1 MAVLRTQATRAAEG
15 AALPTIAVIDIGSN
29 TVRLVEYEVIGRS
42 GLRVIR
48 AAKEV
53 PRLGHGIDAQGRLS
67 RTAIEQGVRSVRR
80 LVTSLPTSR
89 TRRTIAVATS
99 AVRDAP
105 NQATFVARVASVAG
119 IRPRVLTG
127 AEEARY
133 GKDGVAQAWRL
144 RHDIVV
150 DLGGGSMQVVYV
162 RAGAVAGA
170 FSLPL
175 GTVRLTDRFL
185 AHDPPRE
192 REIDE
197 LRTFVE
203 RALARLPKPPAKGR
217 VFLVGGTARAL
228 ARASM
233 ELTEYP
239 LRSIH
244 GYPLRSKDLK
254 GLWSVLGQMPA
265 DRRREVPGVD
275 RTRADVIL
283 AGIATL
289 REIGERFGVDDMVV
303 SAQGIRDGIAYEAAG
318 IPPPRSVDELIN
330 RSAVVSARSF
340 RFPVD
345 HGVEVERL
353 ATDLFDAVRRRFGWG
368 PEERYAVRAA
378 ALHHDIGTTVAT
390 WHHALHSAYILRHTP
405 LLGLTH
411 RSAALAVL
419 AVSRHEGEPW
429 PEGWRRSWRTVLS
442 DEDLL
447 VADRLGTILFVAER
461 LSDAGVGFRLATRS
475 PRLVVTA
482 GRAVSPMARL
492 GRLEKHIRRGLGL
505 GFAVDG

>member
-1 MAVLRTQATRAAEG
+1 MVGPGTGATADG
-15 AALPTIAVIDIGSN
+15 GGDPLPTIAVIDIGSN
-29 TVRLVEYEVIGRS
+29 TIRLVEYEVIGRS
-42 GLRVIR
+42 GLRVVR

-53 PRLGHGIDAQGRLS
+53 PRLGHGIDPNGALTREAL
-67 RTAIEQGVRSVRR
+67 EQGARAVRR
-80 LVTSLPTSR
+80 LVTGLPPSR
-89 TRRTIAVATS
+89 KRRTIAVATS

-105 NQATFVARVASVAG
+105 NRTAFVARVASVASV
-119 IRPRVLTG
+119 RPRILSG

-133 GKDGVAQAWRL
+133 GKEGVAQAWRL
-144 RHDIVV
+144 HQDIVV

-162 RAGAVAGA
+162 RRGEVAES

-192 REIDE
+192 REIDD
-197 LRTFVE
+197 LRALVE
-203 RALARLPKPPAKGR
+203 RQLGRLPKAPARCR

-254 GLWSVLGQMPA
+254 GLWSVLRAMPA
-265 DRRREVPGVD
+265 DRRREVPGID

-289 REIGERFGVDDMVV
+289 REIGERFGVDEMIV

-330 RSAVVSARSF
+330 RSAIVSARSF
-340 RFPVD
+340 RFPVE
-345 HGVEVERL
+345 HGAEVERL
-353 ATDLFDAVRRRFGWG
+353 ATELFDAVRRRFEWG

-378 ALHHDIGTTVAT
+378 ALHHDIGTTVAA

-442 DEDLL
+442 DDDLTI
-447 VADRLGTILFVAER
+447 ADRLGTILFVAER
-461 LSDAGVGFRLATRS
+461 LSEAGVGFRLAPRS
-475 PRLVVTA
+475 PRLVVTSA
-482 GRAVSPMARL
+482 RRASPAHRL

>member
-1 MAVLRTQATRAAEG
+1 
-15 AALPTIAVIDIGSN
+15 
-29 TVRLVEYEVIGRS
+29 
-42 GLRVIR
+42 
-48 AAKEV
+48 
-53 PRLGHGIDAQGRLS
+53 
-67 RTAIEQGVRSVRR
+67 
-80 LVTSLPTSR
+80 
-89 TRRTIAVATS
+89 
-99 AVRDAP
+99 
-105 NQATFVARVASVAG
+105 
-119 IRPRVLTG
+119 
-127 AEEARY
+127 
-133 GKDGVAQAWRL
+133 
-144 RHDIVV
+144 
-150 DLGGGSMQVVYV
+150 
-162 RAGAVAGA
+162 
-170 FSLPL
+170 
-175 GTVRLTDRFL
+175 
-185 AHDPPRE
+185 
-192 REIDE
+192 
-197 LRTFVE
+197 
-203 RALARLPKPPAKGR
+203 
-217 VFLVGGTARAL
+217 
-228 ARASM
+228 
-233 ELTEYP
+233 
-239 LRSIH
+239 
-244 GYPLRSKDLK
+244 
-254 GLWSVLGQMPA
+254 MPA

-340 RFPVD
+340 RFPVE

-378 ALHHDIGTTVAT
+378 ALHHDIGATVAN
-390 WHHALHSAYILRHTP
+390 WHHAIHSAYILRHTP